1 MEKAAMVKFHADDIM
16 RKCTKLY
23 LALWQY
29 IFGMEK
35 KKSI

>member
-1 MEKAAMVKFHADDIM
+1 MEKAAMLKF
-16 RKCTKLY
+16 TKLY